1 METKVLTQE
10 ELQQIKDI
18 QQEKSIL
25 VEQFGFVE
33 YSIQDLEQQKQTL
46 NSSLFNLKQK
56 EWRKENIDIV
66 LERDKKYRE
75 KNYTYEYENYYHVL

>member
-25 VEQFGFVE
+25 VEQIGLVE

-56 EWRKENIDIV
+56 EIELGKT
-66 LERDKKYRE
+66 LQERYGDGTINVE
-75 KNYTYEYENYYHVL
+75 KGEFTSSL

>member
-25 VEQFGFVE
+25 VEQFGLVE
-33 YSIQDLEQQKQTL
+33 YSIQDLEQQKQSL

-56 EWRKENIDIV
+56 EIELGKT
-66 LERDKKYRE
+66 LQERYGDGTINVE
-75 KNYTYEYENYYHVL
+75 KGEFTSSL

>member
-18 QQEKSIL
+18 QQEKSVL
-25 VEQFGFVE
+25 VEQFGFIE

-56 EWRKENIDIV
+56 EIELGKT
-66 LERDKKYRE
+66 LQERYGDGTINVE
-75 KNYTYEYENYYHVL
+75 KGEFTSSL

>member
-25 VEQFGFVE
+25 VEQFGLIE

-56 EWRKENIDIV
+56 EIELGKT
-66 LERDKKYRE
+66 LQERYGDGTINVE
-75 KNYTYEYENYYHVL
+75 KGEFTSSL

>member
-25 VEQFGFVE
+25 VEQFGLVE

-46 NSSLFNLKQK
+46 NSSLSNLKQK
-56 EWRKENIDIV
+56 EIELGKT
-66 LERDKKYRE
+66 LQERYGDGTINVE
-75 KNYTYEYENYYHVL
+75 KGEFTSSL

>member
-18 QQEKSIL
+18 QQEKSVL

-56 EWRKENIDIV
+56 EIELGKT
-66 LERDKKYRE
+66 LQERYGDGTINVE
-75 KNYTYEYENYYHVL
+75 KGEFTSSL

>member
-25 VEQFGFVE
+25 VEQFGLVE

-46 NSSLFNLKQK
+46 NLSLSNLKQK
-56 EWRKENIDIV
+56 EIELGKT
-66 LERDKKYRE
+66 LQERYGDGTINVE
-75 KNYTYEYENYYHVL
+75 KGEFTSSL